1 MTYDSSTARPDA
13 DVARSSFAL
22 DTDIGTDVD
31 DLLALALA
39 LGSPELG
46 VTAVTTVY
54 GDVDLRARIVAKAF
68 ATAQRPAPPI
78 AAGEPETLSGRPVW
92 WPGHEGST
100 IADLAEQRYTATRD
114 AVTELAASATVV
126 AIGPLTNVAVALRRP
141 GRVTQRV
148 VMMGGEFRAGVVEH
162 NVRCDVTAAAE
173 VFASGLELLAVGLD
187 QTKRIRLGRAELDA
201 ISPRGPLGALIGAEM
216 RRFWAFTDQDFNVPH
231 DPIAVLTLA
240 RPELFTTER
249 GTITVETE
257 GDGAGTTRFA
267 ADPAGPHEVVVDLDV
282 PRVTE
287 EIVHRIL
294 AAARPATTA

>member
-1 MTYDSSTARPDA
+1 MTYDSSA
-13 DVARSSFAL
+13 ARSTFAL

-31 DLLALALA
+31 DLLALAMA
-39 LGSPELG
+39 LGSPELE
-46 VTAVTTVY
+46 VAAVTTVY
-54 GDVDLRARIVAKAF
+54 GDVELRARIVAKVF
-68 ATAQRPAPPI
+68 AAAGRAAPPI
-78 AAGEPETLSGRPVW
+78 APGEPETLSGRPVW

-100 IADLAEQRYTATRD
+100 IADLGEQVYAGGRD
-114 AVTELAASATVV
+114 AAGELAASATVV

-141 GRVTQRV
+141 DRETERV

-173 VFASGLELLAVGLD
+173 VFASGLDLLAVGLD
-187 QTKRIRLGRAELDA
+187 QTQRVRLGRAELDA
-201 ISPRGPLGALIGAEM
+201 ISARGAFGGLIGAEM
-216 RRFWAFTDQDFNVPH
+216 RRFWAFAGQDHNVPH

-240 RPELFTTER
+240 RPDLFATER
-249 GTITVETE
+249 GTITVETD

-267 ADPAGPHEVVVDLDV
+267 SDPAGPHEVVVDLDV

-294 AAARPATTA
+294 AAARPAATTA